1 MLFTFINY
9 MFPKLNYIC
18 KSKHI
23 PFHVS
28 EIRRKMCIFA
38 AETMRRPCQ
47 ASMRYSYKQIVGE

>member
-1 MLFTFINY
+1 